1 MPVKSFSR
9 PNIYLEAIDKG
20 QIDDLH
26 WVIDIVRSKGIN
38 CPKILIF
45 TTSVGKVGAIYRYLM
60 IKLGCDAFGPDKR
73 RLRKQQIIQ
82 MFHKYTEEETKS
94 MILEEFTQD
103 NSVIR
108 VIVCTVA
115 FGLGIDVSD
124 IRYFILT
131 GRLYNTLNFVVL

>member
-1 MPVKSFSR
+1 
-9 PNIYLEAIDKG
+9 
-20 QIDDLH
+20 
-26 WVIDIVRSKGIN
+26 
-38 CPKILIF
+38 
-45 TTSVGKVGAIYRYLM
+45 M